1 MPQAG
6 RLWDTY
12 LSERAGDLAEF
23 LVYCGAAL
31 LLTWG
36 EQMKRMEFQDLVIFL
51 QHLPT
56 EEWGAPQLEMVL
68 SKAFLWRSVF
78 ASAQSHLLRS

>member
-1 MPQAG
+1 MGG
-6 RLWDTY
+6 RFGNTP
-12 LSERAGDLAEF
+12 
-23 LVYCGAAL
+23 
-31 LLTWG
+31 
-36 EQMKRMEFQDLVIFL
+36 QDLVIFL

-56 EEWGAPQLEMVL
+56 QQWGVAQLEMVL